1 MGRKNQIP
9 IALIL
14 IVILST
20 VSLSGCFDESER
32 SEWAYEKTQIK
43 AMNDA
48 GYKGM
53 GVTIGIVDTG
63 VNIDHP
69 DLRSM
74 KVVAWIDYVNDRSE
88 PYDDGGHGT
97 HVAGIM
103 AANGELNGAAPDADY
118 VVAKALSGDGGGSDQ
133 TVAEAIDWC
142 VDQGADVICLSL
154 GGDAVIPRLGEI
166 SGQAARDAVNRGAIL
181 VAAAGNNGETSNGD
195 NDDVQR
201 PGNVEGVIAV
211 GAVNEDLKIASF
223 SQKGDNDGIL
233 PLAIDDRQDPDKK
246 PEVVAPGVEIRS
258 TYLGDTYAIMSGT
271 SQATP
276 FVASGIALVLEANPQ
291 YKRDGSS
298 GGSSNAVETIK
309 EALMRGAYATQ
320 WQETPH
326 DDRYGYGLF
335 RAAET
340 SANL

>member
-14 IVILST
+14 IVILSS

-48 GYKGM
+48 GYKGK

-63 VNIDHP
+63 VNLDHP

-74 KVVAWIDYVNDRSE
+74 NVVAWIDYVNDNPE

-103 AANGELNGAAPDADY
+103 AADGEMSGAAPDADY
-118 VVAKALSGDGGGSDQ
+118 VVAKALSGDGDGDDG
-133 TVAEAIDWC
+133 TVADAIDWC

-154 GGDAVIPRLGEI
+154 GGPAILPRLGEE
-166 SGQAARDAVNRGAIL
+166 SGLAARDAINQGV
-181 VAAAGNNGETSNGD
+181 VVVSAAGNDEED
-195 NDDVQR
+195 PNDGSDVQR
-201 PGNVEGVIAV
+201 PANVDQVIAV
-211 GAVNEDLKIASF
+211 GAVDEDLKIARF
-223 SQKGDNDGIL
+223 SESGDNDGITPL
-233 PLAIDDRQDPDKK
+233 PFDDRQDPDKK

-258 TYLGDTYAIMSGT
+258 TSLGDTYAIMSGT

-298 GGSSNAVETIK
+298 GGNSNAVETIK
-309 EALMRGAYATQ
+309 EAVMRGAYATQ
-320 WQETPH
+320 WQDTPH